1 MNHDMP
7 DKTDARTKIRFRLG
21 ATILIIGFFSPLLI
35 PLVTATDLP
44 IEWKATISGAL
55 ALGIPELFSVVAI
68 AIMGKSGFQHLKK
81 NLAKLL
87 RKYGPPETVSHN
99 RYRLGLAMFIFPL
112 LMAWILPYA
121 SNLLPFYQ
129 ANLIKF
135 SIGGDVLFIS
145 SLFVLGGEFWDKLQ
159 ALFMYDATAVIPAK
173 TNQSPLDKAQAS
185 RS

>member
-1 MNHDMP
+1 MDPDMP
-7 DKTDARTKIRFRLG
+7 DKTDARSKIRFRLG

-55 ALGIPELFSVVAI
+55 ALGIPELFSVIAI
-68 AIMGKSGFQHLKK
+68 AIMGKSGFQHLKR

-99 RYRLGLAMFIFPL
+99 RYRLGLVMFIIPL
-112 LMAWILPYA
+112 LMALFLPYA
-121 SNLLPFYQ
+121 GNLLPFYQ

-145 SLFVLGGEFWDKLQ
+145 SLFILGGEFWDKLQ
-159 ALFMYDATAVIPAK
+159 ALFIYNAKAVIPAK
-173 TNQSPLDKAQAS
+173 IVHSSLDKAQAG